1 LELANSFSRVVHP
14 EDCQRLLLVVPSSRV
29 SIHRVWPIVLAM
41 IFFALLMAVR
51 HELSSAAARA
61 SVAAIAFAVLAV
73 TLLRKQQ
80 RR

>member
-1 LELANSFSRVVHP
+1 
-14 EDCQRLLLVVPSSRV
+14 
-29 SIHRVWPIVLAM
+29 M